1 MKRLFFTIFLWFW
14 FTLVA
19 VALVLVSLVAHA
31 GMGYR
36 SLIRLTLHDLLLFSL
51 AGAIFCYFIS
61 RHLTKPLYKLGE
73 AAANIAEGRLDTRV
87 DPSLIK
93 RRDEIADLARNFDRM
108 AERIEALITGQRRLL
123 GDVSHELRS
132 PLSRLIVALSL
143 VKQGPAEE
151 VAENL
156 ERIGIEARRLDTL
169 IGQLLALTRIDSG
182 VDRGSPVPFDLVN
195 LLQEVANDADFEA
208 RARNR
213 GVRIQQADACTVN
226 GFEELLRSAV
236 ENVVRNAIRHTAE
249 GTAVEISLQ
258 VSDGRA
264 MLRVQDYGPGVPE
277 RMLGEIFMPF
287 RRVANG
293 NSDGAGL
300 GLAIAERAVN
310 VHQGTIRAM
319 NFPSAGLLVEINLP
333 LIRMDAT

>member
-1 MKRLFFTIFLWFW
+1 LWFW
-14 FTLVA
+14 LTLVA
-19 VALVLVSLVAHA
+19 VALVLASVVAHT

-36 SLIRLTLHDLLLFSL
+36 TVLRLTLHDLLLFSV

-61 RHLTKPLYKLGE
+61 RYLTRPLNKLGE

-87 DPSLIK
+87 DPSLIN

-132 PLSRLIVALSL
+132 PLSRLIVALGL

-151 VAENL
+151 TAENL
-156 ERIGIEARRLDTL
+156 ERIGVEARRLDTL

-182 VDRGSPVPFDLVN
+182 VDRGSPEPFDLTN
-195 LLQEVANDADFEA
+195 LVQEVASDGAFEA

-213 GVRIQQADACTVN
+213 AVVITQADACTVK
-226 GFEELLRSAV
+226 GFEELLRGAV

-258 VSDGRA
+258 AVGSKAHICVRDH
-264 MLRVQDYGPGVPE
+264 GPGVPE
-277 RMLGEIFMPF
+277 SMLSEIFLPF
-287 RRVANG
+287 RRVAES
-293 NSDGAGL
+293 NSGGAGL
-300 GLAIAERAVN
+300 GLAIAERAVT
-310 VHQGTIRAM
+310 VHRGTLYARNAV
-319 NFPSAGLLVEINLP
+319 PCGLLVEMELP
-333 LIRMDAT
+333 LG